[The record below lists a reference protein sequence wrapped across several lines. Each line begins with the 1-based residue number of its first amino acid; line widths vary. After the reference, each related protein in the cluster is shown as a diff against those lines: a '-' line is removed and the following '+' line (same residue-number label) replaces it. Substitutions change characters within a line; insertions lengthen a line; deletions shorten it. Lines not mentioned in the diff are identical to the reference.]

1 MKFNFKGSYSNPFF
15 SIEEGYEESSDYKNN
30 ISEPY
35 YRLTTDN
42 SVICCVMDKLAKFVM
57 VEKFCP
63 NFDCFT
69 LELPAGSIK
78 NSETPMEA
86 AMREFDEETGIK
98 CNFIPLGEFHLMV
111 NRVNSKEHIF
121 FEFKPEIQSGKSH
134 ENGIEVK
141 KILRSDL
148 VKLSINRGYKQIAGL
163 GVIQMASAF
172 LGLDILTSDMEDIS
186 KQLFSK
192 FN

>member
-1 MKFNFKGSYSNPFF
+1 MKFNFKESYSNPFF

-30 ISEPY
+30 TSEPY

-42 SVICCVMDKLAKFVM
+42 SVICCVMDKLGKFVM
-57 VEKFCP
+57 VEQFRP
-63 NFDCFT
+63 NLDCFT

-78 NSETPMEA
+78 NGETPMEA
-86 AMREFDEETGIK
+86 AMREFDEETGMK

-121 FEFKPEIQSGKSH
+121 FGFEPEIQSGKSP

-148 VKLSINRGYKQIAGL
+148 VKLSINGGYKQIAGL

-186 KQLFSK
+186 KQFFSK